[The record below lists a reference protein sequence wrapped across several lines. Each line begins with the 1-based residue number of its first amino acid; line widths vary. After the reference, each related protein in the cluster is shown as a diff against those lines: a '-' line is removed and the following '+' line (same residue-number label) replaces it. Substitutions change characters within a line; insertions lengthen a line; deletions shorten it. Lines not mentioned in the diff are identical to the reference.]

1 MRRLIAVQRSR
12 RPVDVRGAR
21 VAASVRMRRLG
32 RCGRYRRARIVTVVI
47 DMRGAPSRR
56 RVLAPGMQRINVRG
70 RRRTNC
76 ELLKSRAIRWRL
88 VWRHDVLEMPVM
100 ELGRKRMMLS
110 ILIARRRLLVDPFAS
125 ECIVL
130 RTDSWRLRTVCVV
143 SLDVCGPGPV
153 VWPIVMDRCRLDRAP
168 IDHRHGA
175 MVSMRSRCR
184 GVEVL
189 MHRMLVRRALT
200 LLRMLRLMLDG
211 LRRRVR
217 RIDEAC
223 LRKLLCAQALVV
235 GCKVAPG
242 LARLTVV
249 VLRTS
254 LVRPVVR
261 IRARQE
267 RRRMGWRRPSVDDV
281 RLGPMRCRR
290 RRDREM
296 RGRRM
301 RRRQMTNRRRGERMQ
316 GTVLVVAS
324 RGRSVF

>member
-1 MRRLIAVQRSR
+1 M
-12 RPVDVRGAR
+12 DVRGAR

-189 MHRMLVRRALT
+189 MHRMLVRRALP
-200 LLRMLRLMLDG
+200 LLRMLRLMLD
-211 LRRRVR
+211 RRRMLRLMLDRLRSSVR
-217 RIDEAC
+217 RIDEAMC
-223 LRKLLCAQALVV
+223 LRKLLHAQPLVV
-235 GCKVAPG
+235 GCEVAPG